1 MKFFLSTLVVLLFA
15 AICYAQDPAK
25 QIAAATTDL
34 EKQLLKASIS
44 TELKQQCAND
54 IAEARAN
61 LKRDFVL
68 LSLYNLRT
76 CQLELASR
84 AFAAA
89 RTNIK
94 TNNEFEQQWQQLNA
108 QLAEREKLL
117 FQPTRKP
124 VPAILTALTQL
135 SQIEI
140 REFQQTSRQAVANN
154 NIAEG
159 LYLLGHVPANLDF
172 ATFAR
177 SLHLPAPKTAATFRS
192 LAPELTKL
200 EAAAL
205 RTFKSADKNSQ
216 PQFERLKASLKSANE
231 LNSASLYEG
240 ALLKYLE
247 SELYFGL
254 IITSAEKE
262 DLEHLQ
268 GRADEAERPPPT
280 GKVDHSIA
288 ALFAQMAQASLKPAA
303 GGMPTQAQI
312 KQAVVILNLVLPSY
326 YEYRKVSTVTR

>member
-1 MKFFLSTLVVLLFA
+1 MKFLLTTLLVLLFA

-25 QIAAATTDL
+25 QIAAVTTDL
-34 EKQLLKASIS
+34 EKQLLKANPSI
-44 TELKQQCAND
+44 ELKQQCTND
-54 IAEARAN
+54 IADARAN

-76 CQLELASR
+76 CQLELGSR

-94 TNNEFEQQWQQLNA
+94 TNAEFEQGLQQLNT
-108 QLAEREKLL
+108 QIAEREKQLL
-117 FQPTRKP
+117 QPTPKP
-124 VPAILTALTQL
+124 LPAILTALTQL
-135 SQIEI
+135 SQLDIKEY
-140 REFQQTSRQAVANN
+140 QQTGRQAALNN
-154 NIAEG
+154 NVPEA
-159 LYLLGHVPANLDF
+159 LYLIGHVPANLDL
-172 ATFAR
+172 ATFTR

-192 LAPELTKL
+192 VAPELAKL

-216 PQFERLKASLKSANE
+216 PQFERLKASLKTANE
-231 LNSASLYEG
+231 LNSASMFEG

-247 SELYFGL
+247 SEFYFGL

-268 GRADEAERPPPT
+268 GRADEAGELTT

-288 ALFAQMAQASLKPAA
+288 ALFAQMARASLKPAS
-303 GGMPTQAQI
+303 GGMPTQTQI
-312 KQAVVILNLVLPSY
+312 KQAVAILNLVLPSY
-326 YEYRKVSTVTR
+326 YDYRKVSTVTR